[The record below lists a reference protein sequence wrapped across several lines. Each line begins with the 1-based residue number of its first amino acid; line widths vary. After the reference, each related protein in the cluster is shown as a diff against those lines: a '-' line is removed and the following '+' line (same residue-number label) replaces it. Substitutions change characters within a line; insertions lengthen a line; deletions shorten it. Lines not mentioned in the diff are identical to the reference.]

1 MAGSHGPGVRS
12 HCLLATVSVAI
23 RAQDPSPTSSENDFA
38 RAVTKAQA
46 DVRAAAERAGLR
58 QDPYGQVLEALSTAL
73 GLFPQIVQQ
82 FEGAVERGRQPLDDA
97 TLDRLLRAAV
107 SGADRRAAA
116 LARARTGRTAV
127 LASIALVLVGGAG
140 LAGGYWW
147 GRADAF
153 STYRTTDAGLAA
165 AFRDG
170 PGIATRWLDLMR
182 WNSLPEALKACD
194 RGQAFTD
201 QQSGRRACSLPLWLE
216 PPKVRAPG

>member
-1 MAGSHGPGVRS
+1 MVGSHGPGVRTDR
-12 HCLLATVSVAI
+12 LLAAVTIAI
-23 RAQDPSPTSSENDFA
+23 RSQDLSPPRSGDDFA
-38 RAVTKAQA
+38 RTVAKAQA

-58 QDPYGQVLEALSTAL
+58 QDPYGQVIDALSVTL
-73 GLFPQIVQQ
+73 GLFPQLVQQ
-82 FEGAVERGRQPLDDA
+82 LEGAVERGRQPLDDA

-116 LARARTGRTAV
+116 LARARISRTAV
-127 LASIALVLVGGAG
+127 LASVVLILVGGAG

-147 GRADAF
+147 GRAEEA
-153 STYRTTDAGLAA
+153 STYRVTAARLAA

-170 PGIATRWLDLMR
+170 PEIAARWLDLMR

-194 RGQAFTD
+194 QGQAFTD